1 MKRLTIGILGLQGDI
16 EEHISVTEKSLTQMG
31 LNGEV
36 IWVKK
41 VKDVE
46 RLDGLIIPGG
56 ESTVIGRLTDYGKV
70 LKSVKKR
77 IYEGMPVLGT
87 CAGLIFLARKVYD
100 RVVGEIEQPIL
111 GVMDVVVERN
121 AFGRQRESFEVNL
134 EILVLGEKPFKGV
147 FIRAPAIREVGPEV
161 KTLCRLNDVAVAA
174 QQHNLIGVAFHPELT
189 DDTRLHR
196 YFLKTVIEFA

>member
-1 MKRLTIGILGLQGDI
+1 MSSR
-16 EEHISVTEKSLTQMG
+16 E
-31 LNGEV
+31 
-36 IWVKK
+36 
-41 VKDVE
+41 
-46 RLDGLIIPGG
+46 
-56 ESTVIGRLTDYGKV
+56 
-70 LKSVKKR
+70 
-77 IYEGMPVLGT
+77 
-87 CAGLIFLARKVYD
+87 
-100 RVVGEIEQPIL
+100 
-111 GVMDVVVERN
+111 

-134 EILVLGEKPFKGV
+134 EIPVLGEKPFKGV